1 MSDVLI
7 SNFFLTPNNPD
18 ENTAAIS
25 DLKFPYPPQLASKI
39 LYFIFFSKK

>member
-7 SNFFLTPNNPD
+7 SNFFNSNNPD
-18 ENTAAIS
+18 ENTATS

-39 LYFIFFSKK
+39 S

>member
-7 SNFFLTPNNPD
+7 SNFLTPNSPD

-25 DLKFPYPPQLASKI
+25 DLKISI
-39 LYFIFFSKK
+39 STTIS